1 MLTQL
6 ENETLGS
13 SEEYSCQNACFFNF
27 FRVTGR
33 EVHNWDW
40 GTSDVCEKNSVK
52 CDFKPKVHFVIKL
65 VGRFRKWVFLY
76 AGCLRITRA
85 LHLES
90 KTAGM
95 QNYFLCLFHRG
106 HIKPFGPHGVFLHQ
120 AHVLGAFWAS
130 MLTCW
135 LVCFQLEAVAS
146 APATHHDFLKSPEST
161 CSCSFYPWQ
170 AFIQDCSQSSMG

>member
-1 MLTQL
+1 MWRVKRSRNVDTVWWRNIGKQWRRFMSKCVL
-6 ENETLGS
+6 
-13 SEEYSCQNACFFNF
+13 FHF

-40 GTSDVCEKNSVK
+40 GTSDVCEKNSAK
-52 CDFKPKVHFVIKL
+52 DDFKPKVHFVIKL
-65 VGRFRKWVFLY
+65 VGRFRKWVFLH

-106 HIKPFGPHGVFLHQ
+106 HIKPFGPLGVFYIRFT
-120 AHVLGAFWAS
+120 FWG
-130 MLTCW
+130 LFELPCW
-135 LVCFQLEAVAS
+135 LAGWFVSNWKLLLQL
-146 APATHHDFLKSPEST
+146 PPPIMTF
-161 CSCSFYPWQ
+161 
-170 AFIQDCSQSSMG
+170 